1 MKLSILGTLLV
12 LIFLTSS
19 QYDRSDQTSIC
30 VSSEEKKLYDL
41 IISYRKHSNLKA
53 IPLSAKLT
61 LVAQTHAHDLA
72 DNYKFNED
80 SICNPHSW
88 STKGKWTSCCYT
100 ADHKQ
105 AKCMWDKPT
114 EIAGYNS
121 PGYEI
126 AYYNSAG
133 AEAEGSLDGWKHS
146 PSHNPLLVNS
156 GIWAKVGWNAIGVG
170 IYQEFAVVWFGQIKD
185 TTATPELCK

>member
-1 MKLSILGTLLV
+1 MKLSILGILLV
-12 LIFLTSS
+12 LTFFTAP
-19 QYDRSDQTSIC
+19 QYDRSNEPAVCTSP
-30 VSSEEKKLYDL
+30 EEKRLYDL
-41 IISYRKHSNLKA
+41 IMNYRKHSNLKS

-61 LVAQTHAHDLA
+61 LVAQTHARDLA
-72 DNYKFNED
+72 ENYKFNED

-88 STKGKWTSCCYT
+88 SAKGKWSSCCYT

-114 EIAGYNS
+114 EISGYNS

-126 AYYNSAG
+126 AYYNSVG
-133 AEAEGSLDGWKHS
+133 AAAESSLEGWKRS
-146 PSHNPLLVNS
+146 SSHNPLLVNS
-156 GIWAKVGWNAIGVG
+156 GIWAKADWNAIGVG
-170 IYQEFAVVWFGQIKD
+170 IFQEFAVVWFGQIKD